1 MIICNDFIVLN
12 FPKSGST
19 FVREMIKE
27 IYKRRHSKN
36 ILSQIAYKA
45 KLKELPYKELLL
57 PNFQSPNLRN
67 RERIGQ
73 HGAYCQI
80 PIEHIHKPI
89 LTVARN
95 PYELFMT
102 SYKVKWWSWF
112 YPDEKEK
119 LQKLFPN
126 FPELKLNEYIQLS
139 SLSVERKNDTSI
151 GLLTVQFIR
160 MYFKEPEKILEN
172 ISEDYINSNE
182 YKKDIAKNITF
193 IKQEHLNEE
202 LANYLLQFGFKK
214 SETDFIRTHIKVN
227 ETKHSTLHKEI
238 LWTNE
243 AIDYVKY
250 SERFLFKILSDYG
263 FSYNLPILA
272 SI

>member
-27 IYKRRHSKN
+27 IYKKHHSKD
-36 ILSQIAYKA
+36 ILNRIAYKV
-45 KLKELPYKELLL
+45 KLKQLPYKELLL
-57 PNFQSPNLRN
+57 PNFQSPNARN
-67 RERIGQ
+67 REHTGQ

-80 PIEHIHKPI
+80 PVEHIHKPI

-102 SYKVKWWSWF
+102 SYNVKWWSWY
-112 YPDEKEK
+112 YPDEKEQ
-119 LQKLFPN
+119 LLKLFPN
-126 FPELKLNEYIQLS
+126 FPDLELNEYIQLS
-139 SLSVERKNDTSI
+139 KLSVEKQNETNI

-160 MYFKEPEKILEN
+160 MYFKEPEKILRS

-182 YKKDIAKNITF
+182 YRKDIAENITF
-193 IKQEHLNEE
+193 INQEHLNEE
-202 LANYLLQFGFKK
+202 LAGYLLQFGFKK
-214 SETDFIRTHIKVN
+214 NETDFIRTHVKVN
-227 ETKHSTLHKEI
+227 VTKHSLPNKEMI
-238 LWTNE
+238 WTNE
-243 AIDYVKY
+243 AIEFVNQ

-263 FSYNLPILA
+263 FTYNKPVLPDN
-272 SI
+272 